1 METRCA
7 HQIICGGS
15 WEPPPDWGR
24 CQECTPD
31 AANARCPGYRPLPV
45 PEAGPDAC
53 GCAGITR
60 FFRVFDES

>member
-45 PEAGPDAC
+45 PDQAVTG
-53 GCAGITR
+53 GKNGKI
-60 FFRVFDES
+60 FRRGK